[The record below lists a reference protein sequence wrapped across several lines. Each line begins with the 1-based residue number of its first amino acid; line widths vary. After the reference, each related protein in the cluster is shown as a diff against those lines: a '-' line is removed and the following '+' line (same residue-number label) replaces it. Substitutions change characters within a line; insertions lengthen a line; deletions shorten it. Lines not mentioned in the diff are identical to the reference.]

1 MRVGAFDL
9 RVTRPARGAF
19 DEAIDRGERLRGVN
33 ASLIVSRDRTG
44 ASVYLDPFWI
54 HSENRQFRSAG
65 RVGPD
70 GRDTF
75 GARLWGRRGDVAF
88 DWTLARQDGS
98 YMRRDVEAWALFA
111 VQSLALSDA
120 GWKPRLD
127 LRVDVASGGGA
138 SGSGSLA
145 EFNPLYAS
153 SAYVGEGQFLGLANL
168 MLVAPGVSVTPSAR
182 ARLSIE
188 YGIAR
193 RLDATDAARAGGM
206 RAYPGTEA
214 VPGRAIGGLLRVAGS
229 RSVGEHLTVFFTH
242 EHLAAGDV
250 LRRAGLRAGSYSH
263 VGTTFRY

>member
-1 MRVGAFDL
+1 V
-9 RVTRPARGAF
+9 
-19 DEAIDRGERLRGVN
+19 
-33 ASLIVSRDRTG
+33 
-44 ASVYLDPFWI
+44 
-54 HSENRQFRSAG
+54 FRSGG

-70 GRDTF
+70 GRHTF

-88 DWTLARQDGS
+88 DWTLARQEGS
-98 YMRRDVEAWALFA
+98 YMRRDVQAWALFA
-111 VQSLALSDA
+111 VQSLALSNA
-120 GWKPRLD
+120 GWRPRLD

-138 SGSGSLA
+138 HGSGSLA

-153 SAYVGEGQFLGLANL
+153 SAYVGEGQFLGLANV

-182 ARLSIE
+182 TRLSIE

-206 RAYPGTEA
+206 RAHPGTEA
-214 VPGRAIGGLLRVAGS
+214 VPGREIGGLLRVAGS

-250 LRRAGLRAGSYSH
+250 LRRARVPSGSYSH